1 MDPSAVHPMQGETST
16 KFLELSESCFVF
28 HHLKNILNVHLKVTF
43 FLKKYAKEIE
53 YCKNIAETENSYTQ
67 VYSKLRSR

>member
-1 MDPSAVHPMQGETST
+1 MDPSAVHPMQGETNT

-43 FLKKYAKEIE
+43 LKIYAKEID
-53 YCKNIAETENSYTQ
+53 YRKNIAETENSYTK